1 MRRTLRSFARSPWF
15 SATAIATIALGI
27 GANITVFSLVNR
39 VLLAPLPYRDADRLV
54 WLATFHAEQSR
65 YSKTAGFDYDAW
77 RSRTELFESVQAWWD
92 RPFNVT
98 GTDRPEAIVGQQFT
112 PGLFTMLGTPAAL
125 GRTLVDADGEA
136 GRDNVVV
143 LSDRFWRH
151 RFDARPTVVGE
162 TIELDGRSYTIA
174 GVMPPRF
181 AHPNPETDV
190 WVPVSLSRAMLD
202 DRKQRGF
209 RIAAR
214 LVPGITTD
222 RAETEL
228 RALAARHA
236 SDFPDTHEGFTVDIR
251 GLREFYVGS
260 VASLLWI
267 VQGTAAILL
276 LIASANVASLVLV
289 RASSRQ
295 RDTAVRLALGAS
307 RGDLFKQHVSEG
319 MLVATAGGVFGLLLS
334 AWGVRVLPDLLATAR
349 GISFGGADT
358 GWFDARVLAMT
369 VFATV
374 TSGLAFGVTPMLRGL
389 RGLDAMSD
397 SLRSGSRGSTPD
409 RRTRLIRQVIVTAQI
424 ALAVVLLVG
433 AGLLVR
439 SFMRLQDRSFGFD
452 PDGVVTAQIGMPRDR
467 YASTDR
473 ASAFLNQLAQEVAQL
488 PGVESAAII
497 NTLPLTGFNAMRPHF
512 LQGQRPAQDRFAEF
526 RVVTPDYFRTM
537 RIPVRRGRVFTEA
550 DRLGS
555 QDVVIVNET
564 TARRMWPNA
573 DPVGQTLMVS
583 DFSEPAPR
591 TVIGVVAD
599 TRHHELS
606 KEPEPEVYRPVAQAY
621 WPFFAL
627 VVRTSMTA
635 ESMERPIRDTA
646 ARLDRGVPVSAIR
659 SLSSLAERTLA
670 WRRSSMALL
679 TLFAAASALLA
690 FVGVY
695 SVMAY
700 SVASRAREIGVRLAL
715 GARPSEVARAIVR
728 QGAGLM
734 ATGIVIG
741 LAAAATVGGV
751 LSSLLFA
758 IKPIDVVTFA
768 AVTIV
773 TGAAGLLATA
783 VPAMTAM
790 HVDPSTALRSDE

>member
-1 MRRTLRSFARSPWF
+1 MRRILRSFARSPWF
-15 SATAIATIALGI
+15 SATAITTIALGI

-39 VLLAPLPYRDADRLV
+39 VLLAPLPYRDAGRLV

-77 RSRTELFESVQAWWD
+77 RSRTTLFESVQAWWD

-125 GRTLVDADGEA
+125 GRTLVEDDGQP

-162 TIELDGRSYTIA
+162 TIELDGRPYTIA
-174 GVMPPRF
+174 GVMPPQF
-181 AHPNPETDV
+181 VHPNPETDV

-209 RIAAR
+209 RVAAR
-214 LVPGITTD
+214 LATGITPD

-228 RALAARHA
+228 RALATQHAR
-236 SDFPDTHEGFTVDIR
+236 DFPDTHAGFTVAVR
-251 GLREFYVGS
+251 GLREFYVGN
-260 VASLLWI
+260 VTSLLWI
-267 VQGTAAILL
+267 VQGTAVILL

-295 RDTAVRLALGAS
+295 RETAVRLALGAS
-307 RGDLFKQHVSEG
+307 RGDLLRQHVREG
-319 MLVATAGGVFGLLLS
+319 MLLAAAGGALGLLLS
-334 AWGVRVLPDLLATAR
+334 AWGAQVLPDMLATAR
-349 GISFGGADT
+349 GITFGGADT
-358 GWFDARVLAMT
+358 GWFDVRVLAMT
-369 VFATV
+369 VLATMA
-374 TSGLAFGVTPMLRGL
+374 SGLAFGVTPMLRGVETM
-389 RGLDAMSD
+389 AE

-409 RRTRLIRQVIVTAQI
+409 RRTRVIRQLIVTAQI

-473 ASAFLNQLAQEVAQL
+473 ASAFLHQLAHDVARL
-488 PGVESAAII
+488 PGVESAGVI
-497 NTLPLTGFNAMRPHF
+497 NTLPLTGFNALRPYF

-526 RVVTPDYFRTM
+526 RIVTPDYFRTM
-537 RIPVRRGRVFTEA
+537 RIPVRRGRVFTDA
-550 DRLGS
+550 DRAGAP
-555 QDVVIVNET
+555 DVVIVNET
-564 TARRMWPNA
+564 TARRMWPNG
-573 DPVGQTLMVS
+573 DPVGQTLMVP
-583 DFSEPAPR
+583 DMMTPTPR

-606 KEPEPEVYRPVAQAY
+606 KEPEPEIYRPVAQAY

-635 ESMERPIRDTA
+635 ESMEPPIRETA
-646 ARLDRGVPVSAIR
+646 ARLDRGVPITAIR

-690 FVGVY
+690 FIGVY

-700 SVASRAREIGVRLAL
+700 SVAARAREIGVRLAL
-715 GARPSEVARAIVR
+715 GARPSEVARAIVG
-728 QGAGLM
+728 QGAGLT
-734 ATGIVIG
+734 AAGIVIG
-741 LAAAATVGGV
+741 LGVAATAGGL

-758 IKPIDVVTFA
+758 VKPIDVMTFA

-773 TGAAGLLATA
+773 TGAAGVLATA

-790 HVDPSTALRSDE
+790 RVDPSTALRSDE